1 MYRQLL
7 FWGAVICFS
16 YFAAFMETLTI
27 SSIPYYSFENCDM
40 VSIVLTFSSYQ
51 FFHFIV
57 FVIQSHVRMLI
68 VWQMEPTLTLQ
79 AYTVGSAF
87 YGIYFLVSFPMF
99 FYVDENIDSNTS
111 NKHVSIVNTVVSSFG
126 CGMMVLCLLDFVRLY
141 LNVPLTIQVQQ
152 M

>member
-16 YFAAFMETLTI
+16 YFTAFMETLTI
-27 SSIPYYSFENCDM
+27 SSFPYYSFENRDM

-99 FYVDENIDSNTS
+99 FYFDENIDSNTS